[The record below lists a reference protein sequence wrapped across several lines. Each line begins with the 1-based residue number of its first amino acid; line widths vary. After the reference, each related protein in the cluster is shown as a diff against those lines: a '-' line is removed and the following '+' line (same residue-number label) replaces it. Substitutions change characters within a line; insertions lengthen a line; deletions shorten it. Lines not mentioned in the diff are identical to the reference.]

1 MPQNDE
7 EITRETWSDDCQST
21 ADVIRLERHS
31 RPFQRFV
38 SLCRTPFYSVF
49 IHFFFS
55 VVSVPKRNQHEKNGI
70 SNVHRKKKNQ
80 RWKRVPFQM
89 EIGSMRC
96 SFFFFLE
103 KIPVFN
109 ALTSRGLSRTDV
121 LFLFS
126 SGFVLVFFLFPV
138 TAKVFLFRQL
148 EAALP
153 TRNAGNVD
161 LFLLADT
168 VWLRRTETGKEK
180 DKKRK
185 DPILCSCFSLEIS
198 SNNNNNRTISRSHHS
213 KVR

>member
-96 SFFFFLE
+96 SFFFFGENSSFQCAHFEGSL
-103 KIPVFN
+103 KNWCSFFVFVGF
-109 ALTSRGLSRTDV
+109 R
-121 LFLFS
+121 
-126 SGFVLVFFLFPV
+126 SGFFLFPV

>member
-96 SFFFFLE
+96 SFFFFWRKFQFSMRSLRGVSQE
-103 KIPVFN
+103 LMFFFCFRRVSFWFFFV
-109 ALTSRGLSRTDV
+109 SRD
-121 LFLFS
+121 
-126 SGFVLVFFLFPV
+126 
-138 TAKVFLFRQL
+138 
-148 EAALP
+148 
-153 TRNAGNVD
+153 
-161 LFLLADT
+161 
-168 VWLRRTETGKEK
+168 GK
-180 DKKRK
+180 
-185 DPILCSCFSLEIS
+185 SFSLS
-198 SNNNNNRTISRSHHS
+198 ATRSGAPNSQRRQRRSLPACRHS
-213 KVR
+213 LASKN

>member
-96 SFFFFLE
+96 SFFFFGENSSFQCAHFEGSL
-103 KIPVFN
+103 KNWCSFFVFVGFRSGFFFV
-109 ALTSRGLSRTDV
+109 SRDGKSFSLSATRSGAPNSQRRQRRSLPACRHSLASKNWNRKRKRQKKKRPHS
-121 LFLFS
+121 LFLF
-126 SGFVLVFFLFPV
+126 FI
-138 TAKVFLFRQL
+138 
-148 EAALP
+148 
-153 TRNAGNVD
+153 GNQQQQQQQQ
-161 LFLLADT
+161 
-168 VWLRRTETGKEK
+168 
-180 DKKRK
+180 
-185 DPILCSCFSLEIS
+185 
-198 SNNNNNRTISRSHHS
+198 NNQP
-213 KVR
+213 